1 MKKIIKGILIDSITE
16 TIEEIEIEVKGD
28 SCYHAL
34 CKLLNCD
41 GLEHVALDE
50 EDETNLLYVDSLGL
64 LKPQEKYLKIKDH
77 AAFLPPRAIVI
88 GYNEELDNYKDHSL
102 DINDFKNLIMF
113 LSKKEAKALAQM
125 IDQQNAKWADYPM
138 IFCQKLSDLF
148 N

>member
-1 MKKIIKGILIDSITE
+1 MKKIIKGILIDSVTE
-16 TIEEIEIEVKGD
+16 VIKEIEIEVKRD
-28 SCYHAL
+28 CCFDAL
-34 CKLLNCD
+34 CKHLNCD
-41 GLEHVALDE
+41 GVEHVALDE
-50 EDETNLLYVDSLGL
+50 ETETNLLYVDSVGL

-88 GYNEELDNYKDHSL
+88 GYNEELDSYKDHSL

-113 LSKKEAKALAQM
+113 LSVNEAKALAKM
-125 IDQQNAKWADYPM
+125 IDQQNSQWADHPM